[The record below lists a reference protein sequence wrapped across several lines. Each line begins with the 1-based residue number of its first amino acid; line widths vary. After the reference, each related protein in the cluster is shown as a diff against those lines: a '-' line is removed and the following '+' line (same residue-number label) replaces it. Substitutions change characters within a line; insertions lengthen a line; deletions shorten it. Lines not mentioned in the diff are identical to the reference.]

1 MLSVLIRIYRTKNN
15 IFVVKYI
22 CSNNSMRNGH
32 TDVPKTNN
40 SFSACFAPRRDQVED
55 YENVPLGTISVR
67 KNFQTEDIL
76 TQGM

>member
-1 MLSVLIRIYRTKNN
+1 
-15 IFVVKYI
+15 
-22 CSNNSMRNGH
+22 MRNGH